1 MNMAKVNGKKL
12 NRRVAFRIHEQANLF
27 YRKLDHDGQM
37 QAPENFHDLLGNS
50 NPPDTVSPQALPDSQ
65 SQENDTLNV
74 NISASGI
81 AFTAQEP
88 LQTGDYLMLRI
99 LLLSS
104 MTAIM
109 TCCKVVYCKPSNPY
123 ESDRYP
129 YLIGAQFVNLT
140 PEDTAL
146 LNKHIDKTKT
156 QQRAVNGLLLSLAL
170 LILAM
175 PDAAFGLLM
184 GLIHH
189 VLEVVLHVAHLM
201 FEYAEY
207 NLDHVIEHAFHTDT
221 HTTQVIVFYILC
233 TLGLVGLYF
242 LWRVIPRNCRRAGNS
257 LIAFWCRKKA
267 SCLYFWSQQALVD
280 KIKIVGIGVIAVSGY
295 AYFGM

>member
-1 MNMAKVNGKKL
+1 MAKVNGKKL
-12 NRRVAFRIHEQANLF
+12 NRRVAFRIYEQANLF
-27 YRKLDHDGQM
+27 YRKLDHDGQL
-37 QAPENFHDLLGNS
+37 QAPENFDDLLSNV
-50 NPPDTVSPQALPDSQ
+50 NPPDTVSPLTLPDSQ
-65 SQENDTLNV
+65 SRENDTLNV

-81 AFTAQEP
+81 AFTSKDA
-88 LQTGDYLMLRI
+88 LQAGDYLLLRI

-123 ESDRYP
+123 ENDRYP

-140 PEDTAL
+140 SEDTAL
-146 LNKHIDKTKT
+146 LNKHIDRTKK
-156 QQRAVNGLLLSLAL
+156 QQWATNGLLLSLAL
-170 LILAM
+170 LALAM
-175 PDAAFGLLM
+175 PDTAFGLLM

-189 VLEVVLHVAHLM
+189 VFEVVLHVVHLM

-233 TLGLVGLYF
+233 TVGLIGLYF
-242 LWRVIPRNCRRAGNS
+242 LWRIVPRNCRRAGNS

-267 SCLYFWSQQALVD
+267 SCLYYWGEQSLAD
-280 KIKIVGIGVIAVSGY
+280 KIKFVGLTLVAVGCYGY
-295 AYFGM
+295 FAI